1 MILHFVLR
9 EKGKHSMRII
19 GAIFALLLF
28 SQSSRHVLSGRVV
41 DSSGQPVSGSV
52 VSSQLFNDLGGY
64 SSVKTNSNSDGQFSL
79 AADGKVVFVRKAGFV
94 PFTHMLVRDE
104 QQLRLILEP
113 LSDLTTMHVQGCQE
127 MYGVGSQLLTS
138 RKVKPK
144 GVTLYGEAHLYPVP
158 DNATVEHKNDADYG
172 AHIVSYPKD
181 RKNHMVIYWGL
192 LYIGDFPDIYLFDN
206 VATFTERALSTGEDA
221 EEIRGTLKDGNRFR
235 WVGASRGVV
244 FYRDVTP
251 QAAEYF
257 DRIIDRG
264 CILD

>member
-1 MILHFVLR
+1 
-9 EKGKHSMRII
+9 MRMI

-113 LSDLTTMHVQGCQE
+113 LSDLTTMHVQGCQD
-127 MYGVGSQLLTS
+127 MYGVDRQILSS
-138 RKVKPK
+138 HKFKPK
-144 GVTLYGEAHLYPVP
+144 GVTLYGDAHLYPVP
-158 DNATVEHKNDADYG
+158 DSAAVEHKSDVDYG
-172 AHIVSYPKD
+172 AEIVSYRKG
-181 RKNHMVIYWGL
+181 RKNHMLIYRGYSYL
-192 LYIGDFPDIYLFDN
+192 GEYPDVHLFDN
-206 VATFTERALSTGEDA
+206 VNEFTERALSTAENT
-221 EEIRGTLKDGNRFR
+221 EEIKGTLKNGHQFR
-235 WVGASRGVV
+235 WIGASFGTA
-244 FYRDVTP
+244 FYYDVTSE
-251 QAAEYF
+251 AAEYF
-257 DRIIDRG
+257 DRIIDKG